1 MKRIIIVDDNPD
13 FFEPIS
19 ELLEDEGYGVDVI
32 SESDDA
38 IDKLNLFT
46 NYSLIILDMMFIKG
60 VKIDLGT
67 LPEVGIYIYKKIR
80 KQQPRTPIIIA
91 SALRKEQIWSYFQD
105 DPNVDYQSKP
115 VISNYNTFLTKIENM
130 L

>member
-1 MKRIIIVDDNPD
+1 MKKILIIDDNPD
-13 FFEPIS
+13 FYEPIS
-19 ELLEDEGYGVDVI
+19 ELLEDECYSVDVI

-38 IDKLNLFT
+38 IDKLSQFA

-60 VKIDLGT
+60 NKIDLGT

-80 KQQPRTPIIIA
+80 EQQPNTPIIVA

-105 DPNVDYQSKP
+105 DHKIDYQSKP
-115 VISNYNTFLTKIENM
+115 VISNYNTFLTKIEK
-130 L
+130 LL